1 MPTISKS
8 VLVAH
13 SAAQMFAV
21 VDDVEAYPSFLPWC
35 KSARVLSRNGDEV
48 RARIEM
54 AMGAIHKSFSTCNRR
69 QQDKMI
75 EIRLLE
81 GPFRHLEGFWRFD
94 ALGEKACK
102 VSLDMD
108 FEFSSRMVGMAM
120 GPVFSQIANTLVDA
134 FQKRAVTIY
143 A

>member
-8 VLVAH
+8 VLVPY

-35 KSARVLSRNGDEV
+35 KSARVLSRNGDEL
-48 RARIEM
+48 RAEIEM
-54 AMGAIHKSFSTCNRR
+54 ARGAIHKSFSTCNRR

-81 GPFRHLEGFWRFD
+81 GPFRHLDGFWRFD

-102 VSLDMD
+102 VSLDLD
-108 FEFSSRMVGMAM
+108 FEFSSRVVGMAL

-134 FQKRAVTIY
+134 FQKRAVAIY
-143 A
+143 V

>member
-8 VLVAH
+8 VLAPY

-21 VDDVEAYPSFLPWC
+21 VDDVESYPLFLPWC
-35 KSARVLSRNGDEV
+35 KSAKVLSRSGDEV

-54 AMGAIHKSFSTCNRR
+54 ARGSIHKSFSTCNRR

-94 ALGEKACK
+94 ALGESACK

-108 FEFSSRMVGMAM
+108 FEFSNRVVGVAL

-134 FQKRAVTIY
+134 FHKRATAIY

>member
-8 VLVAH
+8 VLVPY

-35 KSARVLSRNGDEV
+35 KSARVLSRNGDEL
-48 RARIEM
+48 RAEIEM
-54 AMGAIHKSFSTCNRR
+54 ARGAIHKSFSTCNRR

-81 GPFRHLEGFWRFD
+81 GPFRHLDGFWRFD

-102 VSLDMD
+102 VSLDLD
-108 FEFSSRMVGMAM
+108 FEFSSRLVGMAL
-120 GPVFSQIANTLVDA
+120 GPVFSQIAHTLVDA
-134 FQKRAVTIY
+134 FQKRAVAIY
-143 A
+143 V

>member
-8 VLVAH
+8 VLAPY

-21 VDDVEAYPSFLPWC
+21 VDDVESYPLFLPWC
-35 KSARVLSRNGDEV
+35 KSAQVLSRSGDEV

-54 AMGAIHKSFSTCNRR
+54 ARGSIHKSFSTCNRR

-94 ALGEKACK
+94 ALGESACK

-108 FEFSSRMVGMAM
+108 FEFSNRVVGLAL

-134 FQKRAVTIY
+134 FHKRATAIY

>member
-8 VLVAH
+8 VLVAY

-21 VDDVEAYPSFLPWC
+21 VDDVEAYPTFLPWC
-35 KSARVLSRNGDEV
+35 KSARVLSRNGDEL
-48 RARIEM
+48 RAQIEM
-54 AMGAIHKSFSTCNRR
+54 ARGALHKSFSTCNRR

-102 VSLDMD
+102 VSLDLD
-108 FEFSSRMVGMAM
+108 FEFSSRVVGMAL
-120 GPVFSQIANTLVDA
+120 GPVFSQIAGTLVDA
-134 FQKRAVTIY
+134 FQKRAVAIY
-143 A
+143 V